1 MSSRLVSGLPHRILS
16 AALVSI
22 PLVDTCVSYAGD
34 GNSWRLLGM
43 LGWLV
48 FASAWFLRPA
58 VFSTAMSDSA
68 HRSAKLALISRKQCG
83 VLLGAGLLVVALALI
98 GRYASAN

>member
-1 MSSRLVSGLPHRILS
+1 MSSLFLSGLPHRFLS

-34 GNSWRLLGM
+34 GNSWRLLSI

-48 FASAWFLRPA
+48 FATAWFLRPV
-58 VFSTAMSDSA
+58 VFSRSMLNSKHLSA
-68 HRSAKLALISRKQCG
+68 RLALISQRQCAVLAG
-83 VLLGAGLLVVALALI
+83 VGLLVVIAALV
-98 GRYASAN
+98 GRYTSAG